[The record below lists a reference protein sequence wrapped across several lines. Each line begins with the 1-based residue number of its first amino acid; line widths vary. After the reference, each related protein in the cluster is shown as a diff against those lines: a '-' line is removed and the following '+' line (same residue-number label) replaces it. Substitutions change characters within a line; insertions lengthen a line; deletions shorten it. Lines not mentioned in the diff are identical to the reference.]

1 MINNK
6 KVVYLDGVFDLFH
19 RGHLESIIKAK
30 NALNDPNNTYLIVG
44 VVSNEGSASY
54 KRNPIIHE
62 LDRVEIVK
70 HIVGVDQVIFPCS
83 LIVSL
88 DFIKSNDIDLVVH
101 GFANDADKEKQKEF
115 FAEIQEN
122 GYFQEIEYYSKTS
135 TTDLI
140 NKIKLNY

>member
-6 KVVYLDGVFDLFH
+6 KVVYVDGVFDLFH

-44 VVSNEGSASY
+44 VVSDEGCVSY
-54 KRNPIIHE
+54 KRNPIINE
-62 LDRVEIVK
+62 SDRVEIVK
-70 HIVGVDQVIFPCS
+70 HIVGVDQVIFPCPLFLS
-83 LIVSL
+83 I
-88 DFIKSNDIDLVVH
+88 DFVKSNNIDLVVH
-101 GFANDADKEKQKEF
+101 GFANDADREKQKDF
-115 FAEIQEN
+115 FAEIQDN

>member
-44 VVSNEGSASY
+44 VVSDEGSASY
-54 KRNPIIHE
+54 KRNPIINE
-62 LDRVEIVK
+62 SDRVEIVK
-70 HIVGVDQVIFPCS
+70 HIVYVDQVIFPCP
-83 LIVSL
+83 LVVSL

>member
-30 NALNDPNNTYLIVG
+30 NILQDPDNTYLIVG
-44 VVSNEGSASY
+44 VVSDEGCSSY

-70 HIVGVDQVIFPCS
+70 HIVGVDQVIFPCP

-101 GFANDADKEKQKEF
+101 GFANDTDKEKQKEF

>member
-30 NALNDPNNTYLIVG
+30 NILQDPDNTYLIVG
-44 VVSNEGSASY
+44 IVSDEDCASY

-70 HIVGVDQVIFPCS
+70 HIVGVDQVIFPCP

>member
-1 MINNK
+1 MIDNK
-6 KVVYLDGVFDLFH
+6 KVVYVDGVFDLFH

-44 VVSNEGSASY
+44 VVSDEGCASY
-54 KRNPIIHE
+54 KRNPIVNE
-62 LDRVEIVK
+62 YDRVEIVK
-70 HIVGVDQVIFPCS
+70 HIVGVDQVIFPCPLFLS
-83 LIVSL
+83 I
-88 DFIKSNDIDLVVH
+88 DFVKSYNIDLVVH
-101 GFANDADKEKQKEF
+101 GFANDADREKQKEF
-115 FAEIQEN
+115 FTEIQNN